1 MPDVFDRIELVM
13 VEEDCELLAPNEGVR
28 FTLMFGSILAFC
40 TIQWCRITPSR
51 FSLSFG
57 FFFNSLLMR
66 SAASA
71 DTLGGNLYSTL
82 RIFWYVPS
90 WDGVSNGGLPTRSS

>member
-1 MPDVFDRIELVM
+1 MLDVLDSIELVM
-13 VEEDCELLAPNEGVR
+13 VIELADCELLAPNDGVR
-28 FTLMFGSILAFC
+28 LTLRLGSMRAFC

-51 FSLSFG
+51 LSLSFG
-57 FFFNSLLMR
+57 FFFSSLLMR

-82 RIFWYVPS
+82 RIFW
-90 WDGVSNGGLPTRSS
+90 